1 MPRTVRLQSD
11 SNAPD
16 RPWIMPRGFL
26 KEKPAYK
33 NVVRGR

>member
-11 SNAPD
+11 RNAP
-16 RPWIMPRGFL
+16 PRGFL

-33 NVVRGR
+33 KVVRGR